1 MEELNEAHE
10 LPERQSETGGSQERK
25 GLGVPVER
33 DSIGRSNPA
42 KAHRHWNAGRLAERV
57 SRPSCGRY
65 NPLRD
70 QPTNPQRLI
79 KTISFET
86 LVNHY
91 RQHELPDIFNK
102 TKPAPDAA
110 DEDRKSYSTQVTY
123 EGYLKKWILPR
134 WRACRLTDITAV
146 NVEKWLKG
154 LCFPK
159 TGVPLARGSKTKIR
173 NIMSVVYSHAI
184 RWEWTEKN
192 PITSV
197 RQSSKRQ
204 KAPDVLTPEEIMAFL
219 RELPDPLRMM
229 IELDAFTGLRRGELI
244 GLRWQ
249 DMDFENLVL
258 HIRRSVV
265 AMVEGMPK
273 TEASLKDIPVDAQ
286 TAESLWAWKQL
297 SPYAGPGDWVF
308 ASPHMKGRQPYW
320 PGTLWRYY
328 GEPALQRS
336 KVTKHVSYHTFRHTF
351 GTLLNANGENPKVVQ
366 ELLRHASLRVT
377 TDVYM
382 QAVGPQKREAQS
394 NLVKLVRKGRG
405 LGDQAGLSGSNWIMK
420 KNGDFGE
427 VIYFVG
433 VPDGI

>member
-1 MEELNEAHE
+1 M
-10 LPERQSETGGSQERK
+10 RRTSYQKGS
-25 GLGVPVER
+25 L
-33 DSIGRSNPA
+33 
-42 KAHRHWNAGRLAERV
+42 RLADRKKGKVWEFLWREV
-57 SRPSCGRY
+57 QLDGGIRRKHIVIGTQED
-65 NPLRD
+65 L
-70 QPTNPQRLI
+70 PTASVAQAAVDAIRLEINQQTPQRLI
-79 KTISFET
+79 KNIGFET

-134 WRACRLTDITAV
+134 WRVCRLTDIKATE
-146 NVEKWLKG
+146 VEEWLKS

-159 TGVPLARGSKTKIR
+159 TGVPLARGTRAKIR
-173 NIMSVVYSHAI
+173 NIMSALYSHAI

-197 RQSSKRQ
+197 RQSAKRQ

-219 RELPDPLRMM
+219 KELPDPLRTM

-249 DMDFENLVL
+249 DVDFENLVL

-265 AMVEGMPK
+265 AMVEGAPK
-273 TEASLKDIPVDAQ
+273 TEASLKDVPMDAQ

-297 SPYAGPGDWVF
+297 SPYPGLGDWVF
-308 ASPHMKGRQPYW
+308 ASPHMKGRQP
-320 PGTLWRYY
+320 
-328 GEPALQRS
+328 
-336 KVTKHVSYHTFRHTF
+336 
-351 GTLLNANGENPKVVQ
+351 LLAGDAVAV
-366 ELLRHASLRVT
+366 LR
-377 TDVYM
+377 
-382 QAVGPQKREAQS
+382 QAGFATCQ
-394 NLVKLVRKGRG
+394 
-405 LGDQAGLSGSNWIMK
+405 GDQASLVSHIPAHFWDAVERERRESEGCAGTVAPCESQSHDRRLHAGGRCAEARVAGEFGQTDSERRGFGDQARLSGSNWIMK
-420 KNGDFGE
+420 KNGDFAKLL
-427 VIYFVG
+427 YFVG